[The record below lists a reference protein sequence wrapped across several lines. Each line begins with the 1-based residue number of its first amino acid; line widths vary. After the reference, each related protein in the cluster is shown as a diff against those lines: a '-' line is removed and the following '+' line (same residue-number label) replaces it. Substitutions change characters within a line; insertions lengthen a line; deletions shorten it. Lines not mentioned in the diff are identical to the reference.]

1 MPRDLEDRMNDT
13 TPGPDHGRRDGV
25 AFAAP
30 FERDGATVI
39 TATATRAHT
48 ATRGDGSVSDGQGL
62 DAQMAGN
69 RPMGA
74 FVVRNGHVRWHPA
87 VDLTRLVTTA
97 ELVLGGVLIARQLA
111 KRPGSAKALVTMG
124 PGGWV
129 SMKGGRMAVRPA
141 ERAWRRVH
149 PAPSAPPTRR
159 PWWARLLSAKTLE
172 SLLR

>member
-1 MPRDLEDRMNDT
+1 MPRDLEVRMNH
-13 TPGPDHGRRDGV
+13 TPGPDHGRGEKV

-30 FERDGATVI
+30 LERGGATVI

-48 ATRGDGSVSDGQGL
+48 AIRGDGSVSDGQRL
-62 DAQMAGN
+62 DVRMAGD

-74 FVVRNGHVRWHPA
+74 FVVRNGRVRWHPA
-87 VDLTRLVTTA
+87 FDVTRVVATA

-129 SMKGGRMAVRPA
+129 SMKGGVMAVRPA
-141 ERAWRRVH
+141 DRAWRRLR
-149 PAPSAPPTRR
+149 PAPAAPPTRR
-159 PWWARLLSAKTLE
+159 PWWARLLSARALQ
-172 SLLR
+172 SLLG